1 MIGSHRQRW
10 SVHIVYDPYQ
20 VAMYCGG
27 IMTMI
32 DRLIDINVCSK
43 ARELTQPN
51 LALTSPQWVAAFM
64 PMSMAICLDNT
75 CSQKRNIRFRDLPS
89 KYLSLEGRTP

>member
-32 DRLIDINVCSK
+32 DRLIDINVQSQRY
-43 ARELTQPN
+43 AVR
-51 LALTSPQWVAAFM
+51 LANSHNQ
-64 PMSMAICLDNT
+64 I
-75 CSQKRNIRFRDLPS
+75 
-89 KYLSLEGRTP
+89 